1 VKYFPIMG
9 FSSIPWEMLAPHA
22 RQAMAN
28 HDQTLERLA
37 ERGGLD
43 PYEAICILEDRKI
56 VRGEA
61 RQLGDDNIKNDLRS
75 KVADWNAINSQTA
88 HAAVAIYAGIVA
100 LGEWARAL
108 RGRYKLEQEIEDAQ
122 DLTGDFKCLRRTDK
136 PDPKFRLRQA
146 RKAAGKTIN
155 DLARH
160 LGTSVVF
167 VSDCEVGRATMPFD
181 QLVETAHFLAVP
193 LETIQ

>member
-1 VKYFPIMG
+1 MKYFPIMG
-9 FSSIPWEMLAPHA
+9 FHGIPWEMLAPHA

-61 RQLGDDNIKNDLRS
+61 RQRGDDNIKNDLRS
-75 KVADWNAINSQTA
+75 KVADWNATNSRTS

-100 LGEWARAL
+100 LGEWAARL
-108 RGRYKLEQEIEDAQ
+108 HSLTCRVCGGRSDTPDRMCRPCAQ
-122 DLTGDFKCLRRTDK
+122 IWDHK
-136 PDPKFRLRQA
+136 
-146 RKAAGKTIN
+146 
-155 DLARH
+155 
-160 LGTSVVF
+160 
-167 VSDCEVGRATMPFD
+167 
-181 QLVETAHFLAVP
+181 
-193 LETIQ
+193 

>member
-1 VKYFPIMG
+1 MKYFPIMG

-75 KVADWNAINSQTA
+75 KVADWNATNSQTA

-100 LGEWARAL
+100 LGEWAAERARCVCHKCGHRMRTPNAWRL
-108 RGRYKLEQEIEDAQ
+108 CGR
-122 DLTGDFKCLRRTDK
+122 
-136 PDPKFRLRQA
+136 
-146 RKAAGKTIN
+146 
-155 DLARH
+155 
-160 LGTSVVF
+160 
-167 VSDCEVGRATMPFD
+167 CEEGIH
-181 QLVETAHFLAVP
+181 Q
-193 LETIQ
+193 